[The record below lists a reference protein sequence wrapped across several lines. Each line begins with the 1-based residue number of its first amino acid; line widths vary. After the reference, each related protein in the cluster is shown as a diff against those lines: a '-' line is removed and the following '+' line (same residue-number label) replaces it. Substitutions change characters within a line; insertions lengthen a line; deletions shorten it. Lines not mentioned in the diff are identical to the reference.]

1 MHHMIIGVE
10 QLQYIVGRV
19 SAGSSLTSTDRF
31 SAGRTSGTVWQWP
44 TSEHWRIRL
53 NMNWMRF

>member
-1 MHHMIIGVE
+1 MIIGVE

-31 SAGRTSGTVWQWP
+31 SAGRTSGTV
-44 TSEHWRIRL
+44 
-53 NMNWMRF
+53 